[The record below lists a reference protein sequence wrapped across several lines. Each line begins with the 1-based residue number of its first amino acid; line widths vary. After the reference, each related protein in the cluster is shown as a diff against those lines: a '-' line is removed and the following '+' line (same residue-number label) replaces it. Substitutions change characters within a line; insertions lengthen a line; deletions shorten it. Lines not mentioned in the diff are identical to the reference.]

1 MRVAPSTFVEK
12 VGDVFRSPRDKD
24 NERERER
31 ERDRSGVI
39 CSMGVRERERGR
51 GRERRAATQ
60 QVEGD
65 GVPGTV
71 PAAKRGHRRT
81 SHYDNGDRR
90 GVSAHP

>member
-1 MRVAPSTFVEK
+1 
-12 VGDVFRSPRDKD
+12 
-24 NERERER
+24 
-31 ERDRSGVI
+31 
-39 CSMGVRERERGR
+39 MGVRERGR

>member
-12 VGDVFRSPRDKD
+12 VGDVFRLARNKD

-31 ERDRSGVI
+31 EGCSGVI
-39 CSMGVRERERGR
+39 YSMIEREG
-51 GRERRAATQ
+51 ERCAATQ